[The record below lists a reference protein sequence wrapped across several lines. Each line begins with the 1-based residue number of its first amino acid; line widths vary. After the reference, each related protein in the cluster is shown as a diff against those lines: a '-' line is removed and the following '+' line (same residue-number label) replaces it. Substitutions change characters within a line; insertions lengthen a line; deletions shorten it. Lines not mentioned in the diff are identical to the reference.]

1 MNCLK
6 CGKETE
12 DSHIF
17 CDSCLR
23 IMSDYPV
30 KPETKVQLPHRTE
43 AASPKKQP
51 RKRALQPEEQLAQLH
66 RLIRRLIAAL
76 VAVTVLFVLSAAG
89 LLYTYKNNDN
99 TPTVGRNYTINT
111 GRRP

>member
-1 MNCLK
+1 MYCLK

-17 CDSCLR
+17 CQHCLSV
-23 IMSDYPV
+23 MDDYPV
-30 KPETKVQLPHRTE
+30 KPDTKVHLPHRE
-43 AASPKKQP
+43 AAAVPKKQP
-51 RKRALQPEEQLAQLH
+51 RKRPLQPEEQLAQMH
-66 RLIRRLIAAL
+66 RLVRRLIAAL
-76 VAVTVLFVLSAAG
+76 VAVTVLFALSAAG
-89 LLYTYKNNDN
+89 LAYTYKNSEN